1 MDVPEYLSYVWYGNT
16 VGQWLLAAGIFAAS
30 VAILMLVKRLVIGRF
45 FHFASRSPNEIDDI
59 IVELLK
65 RTRVSVLMI
74 FALAGVTLLL
84 LVLAPPVRTAIK
96 FVAVVALFFQG
107 MSWGN
112 AIISYWVS
120 HYAARRGMT
129 SGSSAG
135 TVGALVVLARVA
147 LFIILLLFALDN
159 LGFQIAPLIAGLGI
173 GGIAIALAVQN
184 ILGDLF
190 AALSIVVDK
199 PFAVGDFI
207 VIDTHLGTVEHIGL
221 KSTRIR
227 ALSGEQIIIGNADLL
242 KARINNYKRMVER
255 RAVFKLG
262 VTYDTDADALRRI
275 PGIVQQA
282 IAQQDRTRFDR
293 CHFRTY
299 SDSSLDF
306 ETVYWVLTP
315 EFNAYMDIQQ
325 AINLEILIRF
335 RAEGIEFAYPT
346 RTIHLAE
353 GALQARPGES
363 TLTIS

>member
-1 MDVPEYLSYVWYGNT
+1 MDVREYLTYVWYGNT
-16 VGQWLLAAGIFAAS
+16 LGTWLLAVGIFAAA
-30 VAILMLVKRLVIGRF
+30 VAVLLLMKRLVIGRF
-45 FHFASRSPNEIDDI
+45 FRLASRTPNEIDNV

-65 RTRVSVLMI
+65 RTKVSVLVI
-74 FALAGVTLLL
+74 LALAGVTLVL
-84 LVLAPPVRTAIK
+84 LVLPASVRTAIK

-129 SGSSAG
+129 TGSSAG

-147 LFIILLLFALDN
+147 LFIVLLLFALDN

-207 VIDTHLGTVEHIGL
+207 VIDTHSGTVEHIGL

-242 KARINNYKRMVER
+242 KARINNYQRMVER
-255 RAVFKLG
+255 RAVFKIG
-262 VTYDTDADALRRI
+262 VTYETDAGALQRI
-275 PGIVQQA
+275 PTIIREAVGRQA
-282 IAQQDRTRFDR
+282 RTRFDR

-315 EFNAYMDIQQ
+315 EFNAYMDIQH
-325 AINLEILIRF
+325 AINLEILTRF
-335 RAEGIEFAYPT
+335 REEGIEFAYPT
-346 RTIHLAE
+346 RTIHFAE
-353 GALQARPGES
+353 GALPVEAGGK
-363 TLTIS
+363 LTIS